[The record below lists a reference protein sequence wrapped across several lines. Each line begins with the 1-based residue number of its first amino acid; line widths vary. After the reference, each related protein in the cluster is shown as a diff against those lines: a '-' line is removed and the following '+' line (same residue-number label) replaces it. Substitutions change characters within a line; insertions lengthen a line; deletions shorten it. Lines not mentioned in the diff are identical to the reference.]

1 MVADAIIRR
10 GRHAVRVRQAT
21 VSLGLTGCCVLMLPA
36 VAIHNESV
44 SLSLL
49 MVACLAFG
57 LFSSNHFA
65 LVQALSGPEA
75 AGRWT
80 GVQNGLGNCA
90 GIVAPWATGQIL
102 GLTHSFFLA
111 FAAACGVLLLGVTGY
126 G

>member
-1 MVADAIIRR
+1 M
-10 GRHAVRVRQAT
+10 
-21 VSLGLTGCCVLMLPA
+21 SLGLIVCCALMLPA
-36 VAIHNESV
+36 VAIRNETL

-49 MVACLAFG
+49 MAACLAFG

-90 GIVAPWATGQIL
+90 GIVAPWVTGAILSRRIPSSWPSRQPAACCCWEWRATGWW
-102 GLTHSFFLA
+102 
-111 FAAACGVLLLGVTGY
+111 
-126 G
+126 

>member
-1 MVADAIIRR
+1 
-10 GRHAVRVRQAT
+10 
-21 VSLGLTGCCVLMLPA
+21 MLPA
-36 VAIHNESV
+36 VAIQNEAL

-49 MVACLAFG
+49 MVACLCFG

-90 GIVAPWATGQIL
+90 GIVAPWITGAIL
-102 GLTHSFFLA
+102 GATHSFFLA
-111 FAAACGVLLLGVTGY
+111 FATACGVLLLGVTGY
-126 G
+126 WFVVGKSGRVAWSTEKQPEPASPMAV